1 MLYASHMRAAGEAYR
16 TKSFRLA
23 NFKKR
28 SNQAIQLWTVKS
40 VRFSVLAISASVR
53 PLPTER

>member
-28 SNQAIQLWTVKS
+28 SNQAIQPEI
-40 VRFSVLAISASVR
+40 FSICYFMYTLTYVDMISH
-53 PLPTER
+53 T